1 MGTSSSYP
9 GPGRGS
15 PLLPPWADD
24 DWEAVPTE
32 GEDTPSDALPDTQSE
47 DSSEQAPEQEVER
60 DDERHRADKPSQ
72 PVTIDLGPARRYIRQ
87 YASGAGLASLALA
100 AGAYVTGMGGARN
113 AARSARAGRRVTRRL
128 GGFLSNVATRG
139 VEAALDRLELGHLV
153 GSSVEIVLAAVEDVL
168 APDGASIDE
177 AAARNAMSAT
187 LKDVYQLY
195 SLDGEDIYGLN
206 AMDAEGVRSAL
217 HLYVTNYIFERL
229 LNVMQED
236 LESQDLSEQQLIRAE
251 HEIKSFTRETVKLEL
266 GDVDVLTTDWNGRQ
280 GERIVSEIY
289 EQGYA
294 IWEAMRS

>member
-15 PLLPPWADD
+15 PLLPPWADE
-24 DWEAVPTE
+24 DWEGVPTDE
-32 GEDTPSDALPDTQSE
+32 ADTQLDE
-47 DSSEQAPEQEVER
+47 HPEQAPDQKVEQGEEQYE
-60 DDERHRADKPSQ
+60 DDKPSQ
-72 PVTIDLGPARRYIRQ
+72 PVTINLGPARRHIRQ

-100 AGAYVTGMGGARN
+100 AGAYVAGMGGARN
-113 AARSARAGRRVTRRL
+113 AARSARAGRSATRRL

-153 GSSVEIVLAAVEDVL
+153 GSSVETVLAAVEDVL

-187 LKDVYQLY
+187 LKDLYQLY
-195 SLDGEDIYGLN
+195 SLDDEDIYGLN

-217 HLYVTNYIFERL
+217 HLYVTNYIYERL

-236 LESQDLSEQQLIRAE
+236 LGSQDLSEQQLIRAE
-251 HEIKSFTRETVKLEL
+251 HEIRSFTRETVKLEL
-266 GDVDVLTTDWNGRQ
+266 GNVDVLTVNWNGRQ
-280 GERIVSEIY
+280 GERIVSQVY

-294 IWEAMRS
+294 IWEAMQS